1 MNTGFN
7 QLYWICAID
16 FGGIN
21 EVGQLLFSV
30 IAFTVLHFAVCTDLE
45 STDSVRME
53 ESYSTRLLLS
63 EEESVLG

>member
-1 MNTGFN
+1 MSVNHTWN
-7 QLYWICAID
+7 C
-16 FGGIN
+16 GGIN

-30 IAFTVLHFAVCTDLE
+30 ITFTVLHFAVCTDLE

-63 EEESVLG
+63 EEVSVLG